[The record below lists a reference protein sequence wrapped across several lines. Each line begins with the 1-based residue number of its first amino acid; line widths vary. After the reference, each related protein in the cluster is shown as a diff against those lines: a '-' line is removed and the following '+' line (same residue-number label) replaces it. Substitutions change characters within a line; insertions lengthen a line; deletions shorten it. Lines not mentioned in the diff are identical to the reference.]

1 MLKIM
6 HLGTYGW
13 EAAIRDHPGFKATRD
28 GQIIGKRGKPLI
40 GCVGRCGYKEVLLS
54 ENGKTKRYLV
64 HRLILSTFEPIENE
78 KNFDVNHKDGN
89 KLNNNIS
96 NLEWCTRSEN
106 IKHSYRNGLQKNVSN
121 QYGSFRVLSER
132 DLSIIKNA
140 RELGYTTDAQV
151 AKLIGC
157 SRELVGRKRREM
169 GL

>member
-1 MLKIM
+1 MIKIM

-13 EAAIRDHPGFKATRD
+13 ETAIRDHPGFKATRD

>member
-1 MLKIM
+1 MIKIENTDVF
-6 HLGTYGW
+6 GF
-13 EAAIRDHPGFKATRD
+13 EAAIRGHSGFKATRD

-40 GCVGRCGYKEVLLS
+40 GRVDRCGYRAVLLS
-54 ENGKTKRYLV
+54 ENGKTKSYLV

-78 KNFDVNHKDGN
+78 ENFDVNHKDGN
-89 KLNNNIS
+89 KLNNNVS

-106 IKHSYRNGLQKNVSN
+106 VKHSYRNGLQKNVSN
-121 QYGSFRVLSER
+121 RYGSFRVLNER
-132 DLSIIKNA
+132 DLSIIKSA
-140 RELGYTTDAQV
+140 KELGYTTDAQV

>member
-1 MLKIM
+1 MIKIENTDVF
-6 HLGTYGW
+6 GF
-13 EAAIRDHPGFKATRD
+13 EAAIRGHSGFKATRD

-40 GCVGRCGYKEVLLS
+40 GHVDRCGYKEVLLS
-54 ENGKTKRYLV
+54 ENGKTKSYLV

-78 KNFDVNHKDGN
+78 ENFDVNHKDGN
-89 KLNNNIS
+89 KLNNNVS

-106 IKHSYRNGLQKNVSN
+106 AKE
-121 QYGSFRVLSER
+121 F
-132 DLSIIKNA
+132 
-140 RELGYTTDAQV
+140 GYTTDAQV